1 MCGIVGYIG
10 TCQAAPV
17 LLDGLS
23 KLEYRG
29 YDSAGVA
36 LALEGGIRVV
46 KSKGRL
52 AELRKRLAVEAMARS
67 GCGIGHTRWA
77 THGEP
82 SDVNSHPHSTPRVS
96 IVHNGII
103 ENYGLLKERLAAKGY
118 TFQSE
123 TDTEVLVKLID
134 YFCCAQPKQSPLA
147 ALREAL
153 AMVRGSYALGV
164 LFREEP
170 DTIYA
175 VKKESPLIVGWG
187 EGEKTVTVEL
197 PLEHT
202 LTVNA
207 ADVGAELTAQEAAD
221 RAFDYCHG
229 GTIIEN
235 VMAYVRCLVSGAEVE
250 IKAEVDEAALADIV
264 REEVTQVK
272 SGLMTSGVEIKGETL
287 EVVKGASA
295 VEIDE
300 SELMSLVKTAL
311 EDMKYGPLDYEVEV
325 NASVE
330 LDIDELYNS
339 ICCEAKD
346 AYYDKEKKEVV
357 ESVTGVD
364 FNKAEAQKLWDA
376 AELGETVEIPLELT
390 EPERTTEYVE
400 SRLFAD
406 DLGETVTTSLAG
418 STQNRITNVQL
429 AAASIDGIILAPG
442 EQFSYNDALGERTT
456 ERGYK
461 AAGAYSG
468 GQVVQEVGGGICQVS
483 STLYYAAL
491 LANLQIDVRTCHYF
505 PVGYLPAG
513 LDATVSWGG
522 PEFKFTNNRDWPIKI
537 EASVDT
543 AKNTVSVHI
552 VGTDEDGSYVQMT
565 YATWLVYGNSEYP
578 ETATG
583 YKAATYRS
591 VFDKNGN
598 LLSKELEAYSEYH
611 YHEEDIVYPTPTPSP
626 TPEPTPTEPPIE
638 PTDPV
643 FPPEDPSYPTDPVV
657 PSEDPGYYFDN

>member
-1 MCGIVGYIG
+1 MKRETERKHLAPKRKKRGNGGKIAVIV
-10 TCQAAPV
+10 CV
-17 LLDGLS
+17 CV
-23 KLEYRG
+23 
-29 YDSAGVA
+29 VA
-36 LALEGGIRVV
+36 LL
-46 KSKGRL
+46 L
-52 AELRKRLAVEAMARS
+52 AGAAGFGVYVS
-67 GCGIGHTRWA
+67 G
-77 THGEP
+77 
-82 SDVNSHPHSTPRVS
+82 S
-96 IVHNGII
+96 
-103 ENYGLLKERLAAKGY
+103 
-118 TFQSE
+118 
-123 TDTEVLVKLID
+123 
-134 YFCCAQPKQSPLA
+134 
-147 ALREAL
+147 
-153 AMVRGSYALGV
+153 
-164 LFREEP
+164 
-170 DTIYA
+170 DTIYPK
-175 VKKESPLIVGWG
+175 VS
-187 EGEKTVTVEL
+187 
-197 PLEHT
+197 
-202 LTVNA
+202 VNGT
-207 ADVGAELTAQEAAD
+207 DVGAELTAQEAAD

-657 PSEDPGYYFDN
+657 PSGDPGYYFDN

>member
-1 MCGIVGYIG
+1 MKRETERKHLAPKRKKRGNGGKIAVIVFV
-10 TCQAAPV
+10 CV
-17 LLDGLS
+17 
-23 KLEYRG
+23 
-29 YDSAGVA
+29 VA
-36 LALEGGIRVV
+36 LL
-46 KSKGRL
+46 L
-52 AELRKRLAVEAMARS
+52 AGAAGFGVYVS
-67 GCGIGHTRWA
+67 G
-77 THGEP
+77 
-82 SDVNSHPHSTPRVS
+82 S
-96 IVHNGII
+96 
-103 ENYGLLKERLAAKGY
+103 
-118 TFQSE
+118 
-123 TDTEVLVKLID
+123 
-134 YFCCAQPKQSPLA
+134 
-147 ALREAL
+147 
-153 AMVRGSYALGV
+153 
-164 LFREEP
+164 
-170 DTIYA
+170 DTIYPKVSVNGTDVGGMTA
-175 VKKESPLIVGWG
+175 AEAASALEAAGWG

-272 SGLMTSGVEIKGETL
+272 SGLMTSGVEIKGDTL

-657 PSEDPGYYFDN
+657 PSGDPGYYFDN

>member
-1 MCGIVGYIG
+1 MKRETERKHLAPKRKKRGNGGKIAVIV
-10 TCQAAPV
+10 CV
-17 LLDGLS
+17 CV
-23 KLEYRG
+23 
-29 YDSAGVA
+29 VA
-36 LALEGGIRVV
+36 LL
-46 KSKGRL
+46 L
-52 AELRKRLAVEAMARS
+52 AGAAGFGVYVS
-67 GCGIGHTRWA
+67 G
-77 THGEP
+77 
-82 SDVNSHPHSTPRVS
+82 S
-96 IVHNGII
+96 
-103 ENYGLLKERLAAKGY
+103 
-118 TFQSE
+118 
-123 TDTEVLVKLID
+123 
-134 YFCCAQPKQSPLA
+134 
-147 ALREAL
+147 
-153 AMVRGSYALGV
+153 
-164 LFREEP
+164 
-170 DTIYA
+170 DTIYPKVSVNGTDVGGMTA
-175 VKKESPLIVGWG
+175 AEAASALEAAGWG

-643 FPPEDPSYPTDPVV
+643 FPPEDPSYPTDPV
-657 PSEDPGYYFDN
+657 G

>member
-1 MCGIVGYIG
+1 MKRETERKHLAPKRKKRGNGGKIAVIVFV
-10 TCQAAPV
+10 CV
-17 LLDGLS
+17 
-23 KLEYRG
+23 
-29 YDSAGVA
+29 VA
-36 LALEGGIRVV
+36 LL
-46 KSKGRL
+46 L
-52 AELRKRLAVEAMARS
+52 AGAAGFGVYVS
-67 GCGIGHTRWA
+67 G
-77 THGEP
+77 
-82 SDVNSHPHSTPRVS
+82 S
-96 IVHNGII
+96 
-103 ENYGLLKERLAAKGY
+103 
-118 TFQSE
+118 
-123 TDTEVLVKLID
+123 
-134 YFCCAQPKQSPLA
+134 
-147 ALREAL
+147 
-153 AMVRGSYALGV
+153 
-164 LFREEP
+164 
-170 DTIYA
+170 DTIYPKVSVNGTDVGGMTA
-175 VKKESPLIVGWG
+175 AEAASALEAAGWG

-272 SGLMTSGVEIKGETL
+272 SGLMTSGVEIKGDTL

-611 YHEEDIVYPTPTPSP
+611 YHEEDIVYQTPTPSP

-643 FPPEDPSYPTDPVV
+643 FPPEDPSYPTDPAV
-657 PSEDPGYYFDN
+657 PSGDPGYYFDN

>member
-1 MCGIVGYIG
+1 MKRETERKHLAPKRKKRGNGGKIAVIV
-10 TCQAAPV
+10 CVCVVA
-17 LLDGLS
+17 LLL
-23 KLEYRG
+23 
-29 YDSAGVA
+29 AGVA
-36 LALEGGIRVV
+36 GFGVYV
-46 KSKGRL
+46 
-52 AELRKRLAVEAMARS
+52 S
-67 GCGIGHTRWA
+67 G
-77 THGEP
+77 
-82 SDVNSHPHSTPRVS
+82 S
-96 IVHNGII
+96 
-103 ENYGLLKERLAAKGY
+103 
-118 TFQSE
+118 
-123 TDTEVLVKLID
+123 
-134 YFCCAQPKQSPLA
+134 
-147 ALREAL
+147 
-153 AMVRGSYALGV
+153 
-164 LFREEP
+164 
-170 DTIYA
+170 DTIYPKVSVNGTDVGGMTA
-175 VKKESPLIVGWG
+175 AEAASALEAAGWG

-272 SGLMTSGVEIKGETL
+272 SGLMTSGVEIKGDTL

-657 PSEDPGYYFDN
+657 PSGDPGYYFDN

>member
-1 MCGIVGYIG
+1 MKRETERKHLAPKRKKRGNGGKIAVIV
-10 TCQAAPV
+10 CVCVVA
-17 LLDGLS
+17 LLL
-23 KLEYRG
+23 
-29 YDSAGVA
+29 AGVA
-36 LALEGGIRVV
+36 GFGVYV
-46 KSKGRL
+46 
-52 AELRKRLAVEAMARS
+52 S
-67 GCGIGHTRWA
+67 G
-77 THGEP
+77 
-82 SDVNSHPHSTPRVS
+82 S
-96 IVHNGII
+96 
-103 ENYGLLKERLAAKGY
+103 
-118 TFQSE
+118 
-123 TDTEVLVKLID
+123 
-134 YFCCAQPKQSPLA
+134 
-147 ALREAL
+147 
-153 AMVRGSYALGV
+153 
-164 LFREEP
+164 
-170 DTIYA
+170 DTIYPKVSVNGTDVGGMTA
-175 VKKESPLIVGWG
+175 AEAASALEAAGWG

-657 PSEDPGYYFDN
+657 PSGDPGYYFDN

>member
-1 MCGIVGYIG
+1 MKRETERKHLAPKRKKRGNGGKIAVIVFV
-10 TCQAAPV
+10 CV
-17 LLDGLS
+17 
-23 KLEYRG
+23 
-29 YDSAGVA
+29 VA
-36 LALEGGIRVV
+36 LLLAGAAGFGVYVSGSDPIYPKVSVNGTDVGGMTAAEAASALE
-46 KSKGRL
+46 
-52 AELRKRLAVEAMARS
+52 
-67 GCGIGHTRWA
+67 
-77 THGEP
+77 
-82 SDVNSHPHSTPRVS
+82 
-96 IVHNGII
+96 
-103 ENYGLLKERLAAKGY
+103 AA
-118 TFQSE
+118 
-123 TDTEVLVKLID
+123 
-134 YFCCAQPKQSPLA
+134 
-147 ALREAL
+147 
-153 AMVRGSYALGV
+153 
-164 LFREEP
+164 
-170 DTIYA
+170 
-175 VKKESPLIVGWG
+175 GWG

-272 SGLMTSGVEIKGETL
+272 SGLMTSGVEIKGDTL

-657 PSEDPGYYFDN
+657 PSGDPGYYFDN

>member
-1 MCGIVGYIG
+1 MKRETERKHLAPKRKKRGNGGKIAVIV
-10 TCQAAPV
+10 CV
-17 LLDGLS
+17 CV
-23 KLEYRG
+23 
-29 YDSAGVA
+29 VA
-36 LALEGGIRVV
+36 LL
-46 KSKGRL
+46 L
-52 AELRKRLAVEAMARS
+52 AGAAGFGVYVS
-67 GCGIGHTRWA
+67 G
-77 THGEP
+77 
-82 SDVNSHPHSTPRVS
+82 S
-96 IVHNGII
+96 
-103 ENYGLLKERLAAKGY
+103 
-118 TFQSE
+118 
-123 TDTEVLVKLID
+123 
-134 YFCCAQPKQSPLA
+134 
-147 ALREAL
+147 
-153 AMVRGSYALGV
+153 
-164 LFREEP
+164 
-170 DTIYA
+170 DTIYPKVSVNGTDVGGMTA
-175 VKKESPLIVGWG
+175 AEAASALEAAGWG

-272 SGLMTSGVEIKGETL
+272 SGLMTSGVEIKGDTL

-591 VFDKNGN
+591 VFDKKGN

-657 PSEDPGYYFDN
+657 PSDDPGYYFDN

>member
-1 MCGIVGYIG
+1 MKRETERKHLAPKRKKRGNGGKIAVIV
-10 TCQAAPV
+10 CV
-17 LLDGLS
+17 CV
-23 KLEYRG
+23 
-29 YDSAGVA
+29 VA
-36 LALEGGIRVV
+36 LL
-46 KSKGRL
+46 L
-52 AELRKRLAVEAMARS
+52 AGAAGFGVYVS
-67 GCGIGHTRWA
+67 G
-77 THGEP
+77 
-82 SDVNSHPHSTPRVS
+82 S
-96 IVHNGII
+96 
-103 ENYGLLKERLAAKGY
+103 
-118 TFQSE
+118 
-123 TDTEVLVKLID
+123 
-134 YFCCAQPKQSPLA
+134 
-147 ALREAL
+147 
-153 AMVRGSYALGV
+153 
-164 LFREEP
+164 
-170 DTIYA
+170 DTIYPKVSVNGTDVGGMTA
-175 VKKESPLIVGWG
+175 AEAASALEAAGWG

-272 SGLMTSGVEIKGETL
+272 SGLMTSGVEIKGDTL

-357 ESVTGVD
+357 ESVTGVG

-657 PSEDPGYYFDN
+657 PSDDPGYYFDN

>member
-1 MCGIVGYIG
+1 MKRETERKHLAPKCKKRGNGGKIAVIV
-10 TCQAAPV
+10 CV
-17 LLDGLS
+17 CV
-23 KLEYRG
+23 
-29 YDSAGVA
+29 VA
-36 LALEGGIRVV
+36 LL
-46 KSKGRL
+46 L
-52 AELRKRLAVEAMARS
+52 AGAAGFGVYVS
-67 GCGIGHTRWA
+67 G
-77 THGEP
+77 
-82 SDVNSHPHSTPRVS
+82 S
-96 IVHNGII
+96 
-103 ENYGLLKERLAAKGY
+103 
-118 TFQSE
+118 
-123 TDTEVLVKLID
+123 
-134 YFCCAQPKQSPLA
+134 
-147 ALREAL
+147 
-153 AMVRGSYALGV
+153 
-164 LFREEP
+164 
-170 DTIYA
+170 DTIYPKVSVNGTDVGGMTA
-175 VKKESPLIVGWG
+175 AEAASALEAAGWG

-657 PSEDPGYYFDN
+657 PSDDPGYYFDN

>member
-1 MCGIVGYIG
+1 MKRETERKHLAPKRKKRGNGGKIAVIV
-10 TCQAAPV
+10 CV
-17 LLDGLS
+17 CV
-23 KLEYRG
+23 
-29 YDSAGVA
+29 VA
-36 LALEGGIRVV
+36 LL
-46 KSKGRL
+46 L
-52 AELRKRLAVEAMARS
+52 AGAAGFGVYVS
-67 GCGIGHTRWA
+67 G
-77 THGEP
+77 
-82 SDVNSHPHSTPRVS
+82 S
-96 IVHNGII
+96 
-103 ENYGLLKERLAAKGY
+103 
-118 TFQSE
+118 
-123 TDTEVLVKLID
+123 
-134 YFCCAQPKQSPLA
+134 
-147 ALREAL
+147 
-153 AMVRGSYALGV
+153 
-164 LFREEP
+164 
-170 DTIYA
+170 DTIYPKVSVNGTDVGGMTA
-175 VKKESPLIVGWG
+175 AEAASALEAAGWG

-272 SGLMTSGVEIKGETL
+272 SGLMTSGVEIKGDTL

-611 YHEEDIVYPTPTPSP
+611 YHEEDIVYPTPSP

-643 FPPEDPSYPTDPVV
+643 FPPEDPSYPTDPAV
-657 PSEDPGYYFDN
+657 PSDDPGYYFDN

>member
-1 MCGIVGYIG
+1 MKRETERKHLAPKRKKRGNGGKIAVIV
-10 TCQAAPV
+10 CV
-17 LLDGLS
+17 CV
-23 KLEYRG
+23 
-29 YDSAGVA
+29 VA
-36 LALEGGIRVV
+36 LL
-46 KSKGRL
+46 L
-52 AELRKRLAVEAMARS
+52 AGAAGFGVYVS
-67 GCGIGHTRWA
+67 G
-77 THGEP
+77 
-82 SDVNSHPHSTPRVS
+82 S
-96 IVHNGII
+96 
-103 ENYGLLKERLAAKGY
+103 
-118 TFQSE
+118 
-123 TDTEVLVKLID
+123 
-134 YFCCAQPKQSPLA
+134 
-147 ALREAL
+147 
-153 AMVRGSYALGV
+153 
-164 LFREEP
+164 
-170 DTIYA
+170 DTIYPKVSVNGTDVGGMTA
-175 VKKESPLIVGWG
+175 AEAASALEAAGWG

-522 PEFKFTNNRDWPIKI
+522 PEFKFTNNRNWPIKI

-657 PSEDPGYYFDN
+657 PSDDPGYYFDN

>member
-1 MCGIVGYIG
+1 MKRETERKHLAPKRKKRGNGGKIAVIV
-10 TCQAAPV
+10 CV
-17 LLDGLS
+17 CV
-23 KLEYRG
+23 
-29 YDSAGVA
+29 VA
-36 LALEGGIRVV
+36 LL
-46 KSKGRL
+46 L
-52 AELRKRLAVEAMARS
+52 AGAAGFGVYVS
-67 GCGIGHTRWA
+67 G
-77 THGEP
+77 
-82 SDVNSHPHSTPRVS
+82 S
-96 IVHNGII
+96 
-103 ENYGLLKERLAAKGY
+103 
-118 TFQSE
+118 
-123 TDTEVLVKLID
+123 
-134 YFCCAQPKQSPLA
+134 
-147 ALREAL
+147 
-153 AMVRGSYALGV
+153 
-164 LFREEP
+164 
-170 DTIYA
+170 DTIYPKVSVNGTDVGGMTA
-175 VKKESPLIVGWG
+175 AEAASALEAAGWG

-272 SGLMTSGVEIKGETL
+272 SGLMTSGVEIKGDTL

-611 YHEEDIVYPTPTPSP
+611 YHEEDIVYPTPT
-626 TPEPTPTEPPIE
+626 EPPIE

-643 FPPEDPSYPTDPVV
+643 FPPEDPSYPTDPAV
-657 PSEDPGYYFDN
+657 PSGDPGYYFDN

>member
-1 MCGIVGYIG
+1 MKRETERKHLAPKRKKRGNGGKIAVIV
-10 TCQAAPV
+10 CV
-17 LLDGLS
+17 CV
-23 KLEYRG
+23 
-29 YDSAGVA
+29 VA
-36 LALEGGIRVV
+36 LL
-46 KSKGRL
+46 L
-52 AELRKRLAVEAMARS
+52 AGAAGFGVYVS
-67 GCGIGHTRWA
+67 G
-77 THGEP
+77 
-82 SDVNSHPHSTPRVS
+82 S
-96 IVHNGII
+96 
-103 ENYGLLKERLAAKGY
+103 
-118 TFQSE
+118 
-123 TDTEVLVKLID
+123 
-134 YFCCAQPKQSPLA
+134 
-147 ALREAL
+147 
-153 AMVRGSYALGV
+153 
-164 LFREEP
+164 
-170 DTIYA
+170 DTIYPKVSVNGTDVGGMTA
-175 VKKESPLIVGWG
+175 SEAASALEAAGWG

-272 SGLMTSGVEIKGETL
+272 SGLMTSGGEIKGDTL

-657 PSEDPGYYFDN
+657 PSDDPGYYFDN

>member
-1 MCGIVGYIG
+1 MKRETERKHLAPKRKKRGNGGKIAVIV
-10 TCQAAPV
+10 CV
-17 LLDGLS
+17 CV
-23 KLEYRG
+23 
-29 YDSAGVA
+29 VA
-36 LALEGGIRVV
+36 LL
-46 KSKGRL
+46 L
-52 AELRKRLAVEAMARS
+52 AGAAGFGVYVS
-67 GCGIGHTRWA
+67 G
-77 THGEP
+77 
-82 SDVNSHPHSTPRVS
+82 S
-96 IVHNGII
+96 
-103 ENYGLLKERLAAKGY
+103 
-118 TFQSE
+118 
-123 TDTEVLVKLID
+123 
-134 YFCCAQPKQSPLA
+134 
-147 ALREAL
+147 
-153 AMVRGSYALGV
+153 
-164 LFREEP
+164 
-170 DTIYA
+170 DTIYPKVSVNGTDVGGMTA
-175 VKKESPLIVGWG
+175 AEAASALEAAGWG

-207 ADVGAELTAQEAAD
+207 ADVGAELTAREAAD

-272 SGLMTSGVEIKGETL
+272 SGLMTSGVEIKGDAL

-657 PSEDPGYYFDN
+657 PSDDPGYYFDN

>member
-1 MCGIVGYIG
+1 MKRETERKHLAPKRKKRGNGGKIAVIV
-10 TCQAAPV
+10 CV
-17 LLDGLS
+17 CV
-23 KLEYRG
+23 
-29 YDSAGVA
+29 VA
-36 LALEGGIRVV
+36 LL
-46 KSKGRL
+46 L
-52 AELRKRLAVEAMARS
+52 AGAAGFGVYVS
-67 GCGIGHTRWA
+67 G
-77 THGEP
+77 
-82 SDVNSHPHSTPRVS
+82 S
-96 IVHNGII
+96 
-103 ENYGLLKERLAAKGY
+103 
-118 TFQSE
+118 
-123 TDTEVLVKLID
+123 
-134 YFCCAQPKQSPLA
+134 
-147 ALREAL
+147 
-153 AMVRGSYALGV
+153 
-164 LFREEP
+164 
-170 DTIYA
+170 DTIYPKVSVNGTDVGGMTA
-175 VKKESPLIVGWG
+175 AEAASALEAAGWG

-611 YHEEDIVYPTPTPSP
+611 YHEEDIVYPTPSP

-643 FPPEDPSYPTDPVV
+643 FPPEDPSYPTDPIV
-657 PSEDPGYYFDN
+657 PSDDPGYYFDN

>member
-1 MCGIVGYIG
+1 MKRE
-10 TCQAAPV
+10 T
-17 LLDGLS
+17 
-23 KLEYRG
+23 E
-29 YDSAGVA
+29 
-36 LALEGGIRVV
+36 
-46 KSKGRL
+46 
-52 AELRKRLAVEAMARS
+52 RKRLAPKRKKRGNGGKIAVIVCVCVVALLLAGAAGFGVYVS
-67 GCGIGHTRWA
+67 G
-77 THGEP
+77 
-82 SDVNSHPHSTPRVS
+82 S
-96 IVHNGII
+96 
-103 ENYGLLKERLAAKGY
+103 
-118 TFQSE
+118 
-123 TDTEVLVKLID
+123 
-134 YFCCAQPKQSPLA
+134 
-147 ALREAL
+147 
-153 AMVRGSYALGV
+153 
-164 LFREEP
+164 
-170 DTIYA
+170 DTIYPKVSVNGTDVGGMTA
-175 VKKESPLIVGWG
+175 AEAASALEAAGWG

-272 SGLMTSGVEIKGETL
+272 SGLMTSGVEIKGDTL

-657 PSEDPGYYFDN
+657 PSDDPGYYFDN

>member
-1 MCGIVGYIG
+1 MKRETERKHLAPKRKKRGNGGKIAVIV
-10 TCQAAPV
+10 CV
-17 LLDGLS
+17 CV
-23 KLEYRG
+23 
-29 YDSAGVA
+29 VA
-36 LALEGGIRVV
+36 LL
-46 KSKGRL
+46 L
-52 AELRKRLAVEAMARS
+52 AGAAGFGVYVS
-67 GCGIGHTRWA
+67 G
-77 THGEP
+77 
-82 SDVNSHPHSTPRVS
+82 S
-96 IVHNGII
+96 
-103 ENYGLLKERLAAKGY
+103 
-118 TFQSE
+118 
-123 TDTEVLVKLID
+123 
-134 YFCCAQPKQSPLA
+134 
-147 ALREAL
+147 
-153 AMVRGSYALGV
+153 
-164 LFREEP
+164 
-170 DTIYA
+170 DTIYPKVSVNGTDVGGMTA
-175 VKKESPLIVGWG
+175 AEAASALEAAGWG

-207 ADVGAELTAQEAAD
+207 ADVGAELTAREAAD

-272 SGLMTSGVEIKGETL
+272 SGLMTSGVEIKGDTL

-311 EDMKYGPLDYEVEV
+311 EDMKYGPLDYELEV

-643 FPPEDPSYPTDPVV
+643 FPPEDTSYPTDPVV
-657 PSEDPGYYFDN
+657 PSDDPGYYFDN

>member
-1 MCGIVGYIG
+1 MKRETERKHLAPKRKKRGNGGKIAVIV
-10 TCQAAPV
+10 CV
-17 LLDGLS
+17 CV
-23 KLEYRG
+23 
-29 YDSAGVA
+29 VA
-36 LALEGGIRVV
+36 LL
-46 KSKGRL
+46 L
-52 AELRKRLAVEAMARS
+52 AGAAGFGVYVS
-67 GCGIGHTRWA
+67 G
-77 THGEP
+77 
-82 SDVNSHPHSTPRVS
+82 S
-96 IVHNGII
+96 
-103 ENYGLLKERLAAKGY
+103 
-118 TFQSE
+118 
-123 TDTEVLVKLID
+123 
-134 YFCCAQPKQSPLA
+134 
-147 ALREAL
+147 
-153 AMVRGSYALGV
+153 
-164 LFREEP
+164 
-170 DTIYA
+170 DTIYPKVSVNGTDVGGMTA
-175 VKKESPLIVGWG
+175 AEAASALEAAGWG

-272 SGLMTSGVEIKGETL
+272 SGLMTSGVEIKGDTL

-357 ESVTGVD
+357 ESVTGMD

-657 PSEDPGYYFDN
+657 PSDDPGYYFDN

>member
-1 MCGIVGYIG
+1 MKRETERKHLAPKRKKRGNGGKIAVIV
-10 TCQAAPV
+10 CV
-17 LLDGLS
+17 CV
-23 KLEYRG
+23 
-29 YDSAGVA
+29 VA
-36 LALEGGIRVV
+36 LL
-46 KSKGRL
+46 L
-52 AELRKRLAVEAMARS
+52 AGAAGFGVYVS
-67 GCGIGHTRWA
+67 G
-77 THGEP
+77 
-82 SDVNSHPHSTPRVS
+82 S
-96 IVHNGII
+96 
-103 ENYGLLKERLAAKGY
+103 
-118 TFQSE
+118 
-123 TDTEVLVKLID
+123 
-134 YFCCAQPKQSPLA
+134 
-147 ALREAL
+147 
-153 AMVRGSYALGV
+153 
-164 LFREEP
+164 
-170 DTIYA
+170 DTIYPKVSVNGTDVGGMTA
-175 VKKESPLIVGWG
+175 AEAASALEAAGWG

-272 SGLMTSGVEIKGETL
+272 SGLMTSGVEIKGDTL

-442 EQFSYNDALGERTT
+442 EQFSYNEALGERTT

-657 PSEDPGYYFDN
+657 PSGDPGYYFDN

>member
-1 MCGIVGYIG
+1 MKRETERKHLAPKRKKRGNGGKIAVIV
-10 TCQAAPV
+10 CV
-17 LLDGLS
+17 CV
-23 KLEYRG
+23 
-29 YDSAGVA
+29 VA
-36 LALEGGIRVV
+36 LL
-46 KSKGRL
+46 L
-52 AELRKRLAVEAMARS
+52 AGAAGFGVYVS
-67 GCGIGHTRWA
+67 G
-77 THGEP
+77 
-82 SDVNSHPHSTPRVS
+82 S
-96 IVHNGII
+96 
-103 ENYGLLKERLAAKGY
+103 
-118 TFQSE
+118 
-123 TDTEVLVKLID
+123 
-134 YFCCAQPKQSPLA
+134 
-147 ALREAL
+147 
-153 AMVRGSYALGV
+153 
-164 LFREEP
+164 
-170 DTIYA
+170 DTIYPKVSVNGTDVGGMTA
-175 VKKESPLIVGWG
+175 AEAASALEAAGWG

-272 SGLMTSGVEIKGETL
+272 SGLMTSGVEIKGDTL

-442 EQFSYNDALGERTT
+442 ELFSYNDALGERTT

-657 PSEDPGYYFDN
+657 PSGDPGYYFDN

>member
-1 MCGIVGYIG
+1 MKRETERKHLAPKRKKRGNGGKIAVIV
-10 TCQAAPV
+10 CV
-17 LLDGLS
+17 CV
-23 KLEYRG
+23 
-29 YDSAGVA
+29 VA
-36 LALEGGIRVV
+36 LL
-46 KSKGRL
+46 L
-52 AELRKRLAVEAMARS
+52 AGAAGFGVYVS
-67 GCGIGHTRWA
+67 G
-77 THGEP
+77 
-82 SDVNSHPHSTPRVS
+82 S
-96 IVHNGII
+96 
-103 ENYGLLKERLAAKGY
+103 
-118 TFQSE
+118 
-123 TDTEVLVKLID
+123 
-134 YFCCAQPKQSPLA
+134 
-147 ALREAL
+147 
-153 AMVRGSYALGV
+153 
-164 LFREEP
+164 
-170 DTIYA
+170 DTIYPKVSVNGTDVGGMTA
-175 VKKESPLIVGWG
+175 SEAASALEAAGWG
-187 EGEKTVTVEL
+187 EGEKIVTVEL

-202 LTVNA
+202 LAVNA

-406 DLGETVTTSLAG
+406 DLGETVTTSLSG

-611 YHEEDIVYPTPTPSP
+611 YHEEDIVYPTPSP

>member
-1 MCGIVGYIG
+1 MKRETERKHLAPKRKKRGNGGKIAVIV
-10 TCQAAPV
+10 CV
-17 LLDGLS
+17 CV
-23 KLEYRG
+23 
-29 YDSAGVA
+29 VA
-36 LALEGGIRVV
+36 LL
-46 KSKGRL
+46 L
-52 AELRKRLAVEAMARS
+52 AGAAGFGVYVS
-67 GCGIGHTRWA
+67 G
-77 THGEP
+77 
-82 SDVNSHPHSTPRVS
+82 S
-96 IVHNGII
+96 
-103 ENYGLLKERLAAKGY
+103 
-118 TFQSE
+118 
-123 TDTEVLVKLID
+123 
-134 YFCCAQPKQSPLA
+134 
-147 ALREAL
+147 
-153 AMVRGSYALGV
+153 
-164 LFREEP
+164 
-170 DTIYA
+170 DTIYPKVSVNGTDVGGMTA
-175 VKKESPLIVGWG
+175 AEAASALEAAGWG

-643 FPPEDPSYPTDPVV
+643 FPPEDPAYPTDPVV
-657 PSEDPGYYFDN
+657 PSGDPGYYFDN

>member
-1 MCGIVGYIG
+1 MKRETERKHLAPKRKKRGNGGKIAVIV
-10 TCQAAPV
+10 CV
-17 LLDGLS
+17 CV
-23 KLEYRG
+23 
-29 YDSAGVA
+29 VA
-36 LALEGGIRVV
+36 LL
-46 KSKGRL
+46 L
-52 AELRKRLAVEAMARS
+52 AGAAGFGVYVS
-67 GCGIGHTRWA
+67 G
-77 THGEP
+77 
-82 SDVNSHPHSTPRVS
+82 S
-96 IVHNGII
+96 
-103 ENYGLLKERLAAKGY
+103 
-118 TFQSE
+118 
-123 TDTEVLVKLID
+123 
-134 YFCCAQPKQSPLA
+134 
-147 ALREAL
+147 
-153 AMVRGSYALGV
+153 
-164 LFREEP
+164 
-170 DTIYA
+170 DTIYPKVSVNGTDVGGMTA
-175 VKKESPLIVGWG
+175 AEAASALEAAGWG

-207 ADVGAELTAQEAAD
+207 ADVGAELTAREAAD

-272 SGLMTSGVEIKGETL
+272 SGLMTSGVEIKGDTL

-311 EDMKYGPLDYEVEV
+311 EDMKYGPLDYELEV

>member
-1 MCGIVGYIG
+1 MKRETERKHLAPKRKKRGNGGKIAVIV
-10 TCQAAPV
+10 CV
-17 LLDGLS
+17 CV
-23 KLEYRG
+23 
-29 YDSAGVA
+29 VA
-36 LALEGGIRVV
+36 LL
-46 KSKGRL
+46 L
-52 AELRKRLAVEAMARS
+52 AGAAGFGVYVS
-67 GCGIGHTRWA
+67 G
-77 THGEP
+77 
-82 SDVNSHPHSTPRVS
+82 S
-96 IVHNGII
+96 
-103 ENYGLLKERLAAKGY
+103 
-118 TFQSE
+118 
-123 TDTEVLVKLID
+123 
-134 YFCCAQPKQSPLA
+134 
-147 ALREAL
+147 
-153 AMVRGSYALGV
+153 
-164 LFREEP
+164 
-170 DTIYA
+170 DTIYPKVSVNGTDVGGMTA
-175 VKKESPLIVGWG
+175 AEAASALEAAGWG

-207 ADVGAELTAQEAAD
+207 ADVGAELTAREAAD

-272 SGLMTSGVEIKGETL
+272 SGLMTSGVEIKGDTL

-442 EQFSYNDALGERTT
+442 EQVSYNDALGERTT

-657 PSEDPGYYFDN
+657 PSDDPGYYFDN

>member
-1 MCGIVGYIG
+1 MKRETERKHLAPKRKKRGNGGKIAVIV
-10 TCQAAPV
+10 CV
-17 LLDGLS
+17 CV
-23 KLEYRG
+23 
-29 YDSAGVA
+29 VA
-36 LALEGGIRVV
+36 LL
-46 KSKGRL
+46 L
-52 AELRKRLAVEAMARS
+52 AGAAGFGVYVS
-67 GCGIGHTRWA
+67 G
-77 THGEP
+77 
-82 SDVNSHPHSTPRVS
+82 S
-96 IVHNGII
+96 
-103 ENYGLLKERLAAKGY
+103 
-118 TFQSE
+118 
-123 TDTEVLVKLID
+123 
-134 YFCCAQPKQSPLA
+134 
-147 ALREAL
+147 
-153 AMVRGSYALGV
+153 
-164 LFREEP
+164 
-170 DTIYA
+170 DTIYPKVSVNGTDVGGMTA
-175 VKKESPLIVGWG
+175 AEAASALEAAGWG

-272 SGLMTSGVEIKGETL
+272 SGLMTSGVEIKGDTL

-376 AELGETVEIPLELT
+376 AELGETLEIPLELT

-657 PSEDPGYYFDN
+657 PSGDPGYYFDN

>member
-1 MCGIVGYIG
+1 MKRETERKHLAPKRKKRGNGGKIAVIV
-10 TCQAAPV
+10 CV
-17 LLDGLS
+17 CV
-23 KLEYRG
+23 
-29 YDSAGVA
+29 VA
-36 LALEGGIRVV
+36 LL
-46 KSKGRL
+46 L
-52 AELRKRLAVEAMARS
+52 AGAAGFGVYVS
-67 GCGIGHTRWA
+67 G
-77 THGEP
+77 
-82 SDVNSHPHSTPRVS
+82 S
-96 IVHNGII
+96 
-103 ENYGLLKERLAAKGY
+103 
-118 TFQSE
+118 
-123 TDTEVLVKLID
+123 
-134 YFCCAQPKQSPLA
+134 
-147 ALREAL
+147 
-153 AMVRGSYALGV
+153 
-164 LFREEP
+164 
-170 DTIYA
+170 DTIYPKVSVNGTDVGGMTA
-175 VKKESPLIVGWG
+175 AEAASALEAAGWG

-272 SGLMTSGVEIKGETL
+272 SGLMTSGVEIKGDTL

-657 PSEDPGYYFDN
+657 PSGDPGYYFDN

>member
-1 MCGIVGYIG
+1 MKRETERKHLAPKRKKRGNGGKIAVIV
-10 TCQAAPV
+10 CV
-17 LLDGLS
+17 CV
-23 KLEYRG
+23 
-29 YDSAGVA
+29 VA
-36 LALEGGIRVV
+36 LL
-46 KSKGRL
+46 L
-52 AELRKRLAVEAMARS
+52 AGAAGFGVYVS
-67 GCGIGHTRWA
+67 G
-77 THGEP
+77 
-82 SDVNSHPHSTPRVS
+82 S
-96 IVHNGII
+96 
-103 ENYGLLKERLAAKGY
+103 
-118 TFQSE
+118 
-123 TDTEVLVKLID
+123 
-134 YFCCAQPKQSPLA
+134 
-147 ALREAL
+147 
-153 AMVRGSYALGV
+153 
-164 LFREEP
+164 
-170 DTIYA
+170 DTIYPKVSVNGTDVGGMTA
-175 VKKESPLIVGWG
+175 AEAASALEAAGWG

-311 EDMKYGPLDYEVEV
+311 EDMKYGPLDYELEV

-657 PSEDPGYYFDN
+657 PSDDPGYYFDN

>member
-1 MCGIVGYIG
+1 MKRETERKHLAPKRKKRGNGGKIAVIV
-10 TCQAAPV
+10 CV
-17 LLDGLS
+17 CV
-23 KLEYRG
+23 
-29 YDSAGVA
+29 VA
-36 LALEGGIRVV
+36 LL
-46 KSKGRL
+46 L
-52 AELRKRLAVEAMARS
+52 AGAAGFGVYVS
-67 GCGIGHTRWA
+67 G
-77 THGEP
+77 
-82 SDVNSHPHSTPRVS
+82 S
-96 IVHNGII
+96 
-103 ENYGLLKERLAAKGY
+103 
-118 TFQSE
+118 
-123 TDTEVLVKLID
+123 
-134 YFCCAQPKQSPLA
+134 
-147 ALREAL
+147 
-153 AMVRGSYALGV
+153 
-164 LFREEP
+164 
-170 DTIYA
+170 DTIYPKVSVNGTDVGGMTA
-175 VKKESPLIVGWG
+175 AEAASALEAAGWG

-643 FPPEDPSYPTDPVV
+643 FPPEDTSYPTDPVV
-657 PSEDPGYYFDN
+657 PSDDPGYYFDN

>member
-1 MCGIVGYIG
+1 MKRETERKHLAPKRKKRGNGGKIAVIV
-10 TCQAAPV
+10 CV
-17 LLDGLS
+17 CV
-23 KLEYRG
+23 
-29 YDSAGVA
+29 VA
-36 LALEGGIRVV
+36 LL
-46 KSKGRL
+46 L
-52 AELRKRLAVEAMARS
+52 AGAAGFGVYVS
-67 GCGIGHTRWA
+67 G
-77 THGEP
+77 
-82 SDVNSHPHSTPRVS
+82 S
-96 IVHNGII
+96 
-103 ENYGLLKERLAAKGY
+103 
-118 TFQSE
+118 
-123 TDTEVLVKLID
+123 
-134 YFCCAQPKQSPLA
+134 
-147 ALREAL
+147 
-153 AMVRGSYALGV
+153 
-164 LFREEP
+164 
-170 DTIYA
+170 DTIYPKVSVNGTDVGGMTA
-175 VKKESPLIVGWG
+175 AEAASALEAAGWG

-272 SGLMTSGVEIKGETL
+272 SGLMTSGVEIKGDTL

-583 YKAATYRS
+583 YKAATYRG

-657 PSEDPGYYFDN
+657 PSGDPGYYFDN